1 MATGYIYIL
10 TNPSF
15 PQYVKIG
22 YATDV
27 KQRLDELNR
36 SSAVPF
42 AFRVYATYEVD
53 SALSDKKLHSILD
66 KLDPELRSQEEVDG
80 KKRIREFYAMT
91 PEDAYSILEAIAE
104 INGYKHRLKKWKA
117 TAAEQKDAEMA
128 QEISEAHQERMAPF
142 TFSMCNIAVGEE
154 IEFWRSANEP
164 SGIMCTV
171 ADDKHVE
178 YDGQSWSL
186 TALAKHL
193 LGVKWAMAGPK
204 YFKYKGE
211 WLNDIRHRL
220 GV

>member
-1 MATGYIYIL
+1 MGYIYVL

-15 PQYVKIG
+15 KEYVKIG

-66 KLDPELRSQEEVDG
+66 KLNPDLRSTEEIDG

-91 PEDAYSILEAIAE
+91 PEDAYAILEAIAE

-117 TAAEQKDAEMA
+117 TAAEQKDERIA
-128 QEISEAHQERMAPF
+128 QEISEAHQERLSPF
-142 TFSMCNIAVGEE
+142 SFSKCNIAVGEE
-154 IEFWRSANEP
+154 IEFSCTGNTN
-164 SGIMCTV
+164 SGTV
-171 ADDKHVE
+171 YKVVDDKHVD
-178 YDGQSWSL
+178 YNGQRWSL
-186 TALAKHL
+186 SALARHL
-193 LGVKWAMAGPK
+193 TGRKSDTAGPR

-211 WLNDIRHRL
+211 WLNDIRRRM